1 MRLCVRGSQR
11 QKGSIDLGAEDAGVG
26 ASRLRRRTRTPSLW
40 PSPGLVDPRRP
51 SCRCATWAGF
61 FLGAIGISLVLKP
74 VTLALGR
81 YRVIKKIMKLGADG
95 ATRNPGCR
103 QRTGD
108 SLSSLPNLGCA
119 APCAGCLVVS
129 ALEAARGLK
138 VIRGSLDTPS
148 SPCAQVRS
156 LADCCLVPGIR
167 VWKSRSQETGR
178 TTVPGRFRT
187 ASSDAPS
194 FSLESL
200 RRLSQKAPENLVRVG
215 QGSGY
220 PQSGFRQGGKR
231 M

>member
-1 MRLCVRGSQR
+1 MGPLE
-11 QKGSIDLGAEDAGVG
+11 IL
-26 ASRLRRRTRTPSLW
+26 
-40 PSPGLVDPRRP
+40 
-51 SCRCATWAGF
+51 
-61 FLGAIGISLVLKP
+61 
-74 VTLALGR
+74 
-81 YRVIKKIMKLGADG
+81 
-95 ATRNPGCR
+95 GCR

-119 APCAGCLVVS
+119 APRAGCLVVF

-231 M
+231 MRKFYLSYKVEELRCSSGQGPFSNFVILGL